1 MVLMDKYISYI
12 DPRQN
17 MRGFIIGIIILA
29 GFGMAAG
36 AAVVTTQPPR
46 QASIEEIST
55 ERFSSPNVF
64 IYSYWAG
71 DKSEVKSF
79 DLSNGQ
85 EITLA
90 TLPLNIKHINLLSSN
105 EIIYINDT
113 DDKDHGSQIIVRT
126 IPDGQETIAVQAN
139 SDVRIDDYRVSP
151 NGQYVATWEVALPPD
166 SEQFFNG
173 TSRVYVT
180 NIKTG
185 VKNQIYSEVANIPVH
200 YPIAVTNDGRVFMD
214 TFLPNDNA
222 GWAYGMSVSDFS
234 GTNKQDLGAVANGS
248 YGSQPELSP
257 DGSMLVFAGYDG
269 SKGAGTELVNDVRRA
284 ILSSNTVD
292 ILDLNTL
299 SRRRLPNLSSDN
311 YYSRAWW
318 DSINGNVLVSLSS
331 KTAGETGTY
340 SYSLSTNM
348 SEKIIADNLSSIA
361 TGPQK
366 VIAILGGGI
375 TLVGNITTSES
386 TLGNLGG
393 HYEQVL
399 DRVYIVN
406 ESENDVISLDIT
418 NGFIQTITVKPSAYF
433 SGTTILSTAN
443 SNTDASGGI
452 KGKSP
457 EQLQLQTFTI
467 KPTLAPA
474 RNEQQSGARCRDV
487 AAAACNELLGTNY
500 TGDEA
505 RSGQAAEPPEYGAC
519 FQEQFAAAQSAGC
532 ANSPLYLYGER
543 GTSINVKV
551 GTAVF
556 NSNAPHTPI
565 AGYSGVLTGDGGI
578 EIDSINYSSLDFDYN
593 LGSKYAVPT
602 AGYMVERKD
611 FDKKLS
617 QYAKNLGM
625 NKKETSDFIQYVKTE
640 TKSNKIF
647 ISHFSNAISKK
658 LLPLYF
664 IPNPDSY
671 TNIVFYVNDSGTIN
685 TNNPEEPEFEKIKR
699 SGFTA
704 VEISYIVIR

>member
-29 GFGMAAG
+29 GLGMAAG

-85 EITLA
+85 ETTLA

-113 DDKDHGSQIIVRT
+113 DDRDHGSQVVVKA
-126 IPDGQETIAVQAN
+126 IPNGQETIAVQAN

-151 NGQYVATWEVALPPD
+151 NGQYVATWEVALPAD

-180 NIKTG
+180 DIKTG
-185 VKNQIYSEVANIPVH
+185 VKNQIYSEVANVPVH
-200 YPIAVTNDGRVFMD
+200 YPVAVINDGRIFMD
-214 TFLPNDNA
+214 TFLPNDSA

-234 GTNKQDLGAVANGS
+234 GTNKQDLTQVANGS

-257 DGSMLVFAGYDG
+257 DGTMLVFTGYDG
-269 SKGAGTELVNDVRRA
+269 SKGNGSEVINGIRRA
-284 ILSSNTVD
+284 VLSANTVD
-292 ILDLNTL
+292 VLDLNTL
-299 SRRRLPNLSSDN
+299 SRRRLAGLSADNL
-311 YYSRAWW
+311 YTKAWW
-318 DSINGNVLVSLSS
+318 DSISGNILLSLVSSDANL
-331 KTAGETGTY
+331 TGTY
-340 SYSLSTNM
+340 SYSLNSNLAD
-348 SEKIIADNLSSIA
+348 KINLEPVAGLVSGIPKVISVLSSGVVLA
-361 TGPQK
+361 GSVT
-366 VIAILGGGI
+366 
-375 TLVGNITTSES
+375 NSES

-393 HYEQVL
+393 RYEQVL
-399 DRVYIVN
+399 DGTFILN
-406 ESENDVISLDIT
+406 ETENDLISLDIT
-418 NGFIQTITVKPSAYF
+418 EGFVQTIAVSPSSYF
-433 SGTTILSTAN
+433 GSVGLFST
-443 SNTDASGGI
+443 DQQSGGI
-452 KGKSP
+452 KNQKE

-474 RNEQQSGARCRDV
+474 RTGQQSGETCRNV
-487 AAAACNELLGTNY
+487 AAARCNELLGTNY

-505 RSGQAAEPPEYGAC
+505 AIARSTSVGYGEPFSNCVKE
-519 FQEQFAAAQSAGC
+519 EWTNAQQSGVC
-532 ANSPLYLYGER
+532 SNSPLYLYGEK
-543 GTSINVKV
+543 GLGVNITV
-551 GTAVF
+551 GTPVTKVQAL
-556 NSNAPHTPI
+556 
-565 AGYSGVLTGDGGI
+565 YSPLDGFEGQLTGDGGI
-578 EIDSINYSSLDFDYN
+578 NINGVNYDSLEFDYQ
-593 LGSKYAVPT
+593 L
-602 AGYMVERKD
+602 AGNYIAPLRGVIVSRNT
-611 FDKKLS
+611 FDKQLND
-617 QYAKNLGM
+617 YALELGM

-640 TKSNKIF
+640 TKSEKIF

-664 IPNPDSY
+664 TPNPDSY

-704 VEISYIVIR
+704 VEISYIISR

>member
-1 MVLMDKYISYI
+1 MDKYISYI

-17 MRGFIIGIIILA
+17 MRGFIIGILILA
-29 GFGMAAG
+29 GLGMAVG

-46 QASIEEIST
+46 EVSIDEVAT
-55 ERFSSPNVF
+55 ERFSSPNIF
-64 IYSYWAG
+64 IYAYWAG

-85 EITLA
+85 KTTLA
-90 TLPLNIKHINLLSSN
+90 TLPLNIKHISLLSSN

-113 DDKDHGSQIIVRT
+113 DDRDHGSQIIVKT
-126 IPDGQETIAVQAN
+126 IPDGQETIVVQAN

-166 SEQFFNG
+166 SDQFFNG

-180 NIKTG
+180 DIKTG
-185 VKNQIYSEVANIPVH
+185 VKKQIYSEVANVPVH
-200 YPIAVTNDGRVFMD
+200 YPVAVINDGRIFMD

-222 GWAYGMSVSDFS
+222 GWGYGMSVSDFS
-234 GTNKQDLGAVANGS
+234 GTNKQDLVQVANGT
-248 YGSQPELSP
+248 YGSQPVLSP

-269 SKGAGTELVNDVRRA
+269 SKGAGTETVNDIRRA

-299 SRRRLPNLSSDN
+299 SRRRLSNLSSDN

-318 DSINGNVLVSLSS
+318 DEVSGKVLISLSS
-331 KTAGETGTY
+331 KNTGETGTY
-340 SYSLSTNM
+340 SYSLSTNTP
-348 SEKIIADNLSSIA
+348 EKIIADNLSSIA

-366 VIAILGGGI
+366 PIAILGTGI
-375 TLVGNITTSES
+375 SLVGNITTSES

-399 DRVYIVN
+399 DGVYIVK

-418 NGFIQTITVKPSAYF
+418 NGFIQAITVKPSAYF

-443 SNTDASGGI
+443 NNTDASGGI

-467 KPTLAPA
+467 KPTLAPV
-474 RNEQQSGARCRDV
+474 RNEQQSNFRCRDV

-505 RSGQAAEPPEYGAC
+505 RSGATSDPPEYSAC
-519 FQEQFAAAQSAGC
+519 FQEQFTAAQSAGC
-532 ANSPLYLYGER
+532 ANSPLYLYGEI
-543 GTSINVKV
+543 GTSVNVKV
-551 GTAVF
+551 GTAIS
-556 NSNAPHTPI
+556 NSNAPYTPI
-565 AGYSGVLTGDGGI
+565 AGYSGTLLGDGGI
-578 EIDSINYSSLDFDYN
+578 EIGSTNYSSLDFDYN
-593 LGSKYAVPT
+593 LGTKYTLPT
-602 AGYMVERKD
+602 AGYVVGRKD
-611 FDKKLS
+611 FDEKLGE
-617 QYAKNLGM
+617 YAKNLGM
-625 NKKETSDFIQYVKTE
+625 NKKETSDFIQYIKNETE
-640 TKSNKIF
+640 SDKIF
-647 ISHFSNAISKK
+647 ISHFSNEVSKK

-664 IPNPDSY
+664 TPEPDSY
-671 TNIVFYVNDSGTIN
+671 TNIVFYVNDSGFGYD
-685 TNNPEEPEFEKIKR
+685 NNPSAPEFKKIKR
-699 SGFTA
+699 NGFTA
-704 VEISYIVIR
+704 VEISYIISD

>member
-1 MVLMDKYISYI
+1 MDKYISYI

-17 MRGFIIGIIILA
+17 VRGFIIGIIILA
-29 GFGMAAG
+29 GLGMAAG
-36 AAVVTTQPPR
+36 AALVTTQPPR
-46 QASIEEIST
+46 EVSIDEVAT
-55 ERFSSPNVF
+55 ERFSSPNIF
-64 IYSYWAG
+64 IYAYWAG

-85 EITLA
+85 NTTLA

-113 DDKDHGSQIIVRT
+113 DDRDHGSQIIVKT
-126 IPDGQETIAVQAN
+126 IPNGQEKIAVQAN

-151 NGQYVATWEVALPPD
+151 NGQYVATWEVSLPPD

-180 NIKTG
+180 DIKTG
-185 VKNQIYSEVANIPVH
+185 VKNQIYSEVANVPVH
-200 YPIAVTNDGRVFMD
+200 YPVAVTNDGRIFMD

-222 GWAYGMSVSDFS
+222 GWSYGMSVSDFS
-234 GTNKQDLGAVANGS
+234 GNNKQDLAQVANGT
-248 YGSQPELSP
+248 YGSQPVLSP
-257 DGSMLVFAGYDG
+257 DGSMLVFTGYDG
-269 SKGAGTELVNDVRRA
+269 SKGAGTETVNDVRRA

-292 ILDLNTL
+292 VLDLNTL
-299 SRRRLPNLSSDN
+299 TRRRLSNLSSDN

-318 DSINGNVLVSLSS
+318 DSISENVLISLSS
-331 KTAGETGTY
+331 KNAGETGTY

-348 SEKIIADNLSSIA
+348 PEKIVVNLSSIA

-366 VIAILGGGI
+366 PIAILGGGS

-393 HYEQVL
+393 YYEQVL
-399 DRVYIVN
+399 DGVYVVN
-406 ESENDVISLDIT
+406 ENENDVISLDIT
-418 NGFIQTITVKPSAYF
+418 NGFIQTITVKPLAYF
-433 SGTTILSTAN
+433 SGMTILSTAN
-443 SNTDASGGI
+443 SNTDVSGGI
-452 KGKSP
+452 KDKTE

-474 RNEQQSGARCRDV
+474 RNEQQSNYRCRDV

-505 RSGQAAEPPEYGAC
+505 RSGATPDPPEYATC
-519 FQEQFAAAQSAGC
+519 FQEQFTAAQSAGC
-532 ANSPLYLYGER
+532 ANSPLYLYGEK
-543 GTSINVKV
+543 GTSVSVKV
-551 GTAVF
+551 GTAIS
-556 NSNAPHTPI
+556 NSNAPYTPI
-565 AGYSGVLTGDGGI
+565 AGYSGTLLGDGGI
-578 EIDSINYSSLDFDYN
+578 EIDNINYSSLDFDYN
-593 LGSKYAVPT
+593 LGTNYLAPT
-602 AGYMVERKD
+602 RGYIVERAE

-617 QYAKNLGM
+617 AYAKNLGM

-640 TKSNKIF
+640 TKAEKIF
-647 ISHFSNAISKK
+647 ISHFSNATSKK

-664 IPNPDSY
+664 TPEPDSY
-671 TNIVFYVNDSGTIN
+671 TNIVFYINDSGVIS
-685 TNNPEEPEFEKIKR
+685 NNKPTEPNFEKIER
-699 SGFTA
+699 NGFA
-704 VEISYIVIR
+704 ALEISYIVQE